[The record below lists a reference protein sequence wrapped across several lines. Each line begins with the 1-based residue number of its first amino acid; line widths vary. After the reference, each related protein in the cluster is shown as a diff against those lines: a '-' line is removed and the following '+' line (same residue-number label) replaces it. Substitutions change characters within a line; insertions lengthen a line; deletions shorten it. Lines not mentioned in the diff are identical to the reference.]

1 MYFLNRNVPVV
12 PEAHFTQ
19 RVFLYVSVSYLF
31 PLVAVTFGVVRV
43 TFVFVKVF
51 IVFFVVL
58 VTVVVVRQPGASRIG
73 TGVFGFPW
81 QNRSFHNESHGGE
94 GWEVNPL

>member
-1 MYFLNRNVPVV
+1 MHFLDRNVPAV

-19 RVFLYVSVSYLF
+19 RVFLYVSVSYLL
-31 PLVAVTFGVVRV
+31 PLVTVTFRVVRITSV
-43 TFVFVKVF
+43 LIKVFV
-51 IVFFVVL
+51 VFFVVL
-58 VTVVVVRQPGASRIG
+58 VTVVVVRQLGTSRIG

-94 GWEVNPL
+94 GWEVNLL